1 MAIQTATIDTILRT
15 RGYSVITETA
25 KKRCFQMNSGT
36 PVYLNIASASGT
48 TALELHPHVAGIEAL
63 RRIPGVTIGDE
74 YYHASNMRRFPKRIW
89 KGKNETPYGWGVTF
103 DSEIALTQL
112 LKEIET

>member
-1 MAIQTATIDTILRT
+1 MAIRTETIDTVMRK
-15 RGYSVITETA
+15 RGYSVITETK

-48 TALELHPHVAGIEAL
+48 TALVLHPHVACIDAL

-74 YYHASNMRRFPKRIW
+74 NSHASNMRRFPKRIW
-89 KGKNETPYGWGVTF
+89 KGKKETPYVWGVTF
-103 DSEIALTQL
+103 DSEAALDKL
-112 LKEIET
+112 SEIKR